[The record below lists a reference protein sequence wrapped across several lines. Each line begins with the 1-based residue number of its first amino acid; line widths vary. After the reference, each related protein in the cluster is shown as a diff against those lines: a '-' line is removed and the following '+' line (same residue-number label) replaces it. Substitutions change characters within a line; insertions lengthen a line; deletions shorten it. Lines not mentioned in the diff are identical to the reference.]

1 MADEPTARFS
11 PAAVVG
17 AGRVGLALAIFLQR
31 LGLDVT
37 VGVRSDRGRQRVE
50 AAGDLPT
57 ASPAEAVRGAR
68 LVVLAVLDDELPSL
82 ITALAA
88 DGAYGPDQV
97 VIHTAGV
104 DGPELLTPASAAGA
118 RVAACHPVQIFNEDL
133 EGTLA
138 RIPGTVWGV
147 TGDPAGREVVAML
160 GGRPMDVP
168 SSGRVRYHVSLV
180 LAANGAAAL
189 SASAADIL
197 RAGGVID
204 PGAVVGGLVHASVD
218 AALATG
224 QAGMSGPWVRGEG
237 RTIGMHVEALARKQR
252 LVKVYAAL
260 ARLVGDRASAAGRL
274 DPDARRRVEAALQ
287 GHDNDGEDSG
297 ERRELLRRLGRRA
310 RGREQR

>member
-1 MADEPTARFS
+1 MPDEPTSSFS

-17 AGRVGLALAIFLQR
+17 AGRVGLALAIFLER
-31 LGLDVT
+31 LGLEVT

-50 AAGDLPT
+50 AASDLPT
-57 ASPAEAVRGAR
+57 APPAEAVRGAK
-68 LVVLAVLDDELPSL
+68 LVILTVLDDELPSL

-88 DGAYGPDQV
+88 DGAFGPDQV

-133 EGTLA
+133 EGTLG

-147 TGDPAGREVVAML
+147 TGDPAGREVVAIL

-204 PGAVVGGLVHASVD
+204 PGAVLGGLVHASVD

-310 RGREQR
+310 RGRDQR